1 MSNNLD
7 LRKRILK
14 MREVN
19 IGPSSVESNNSDHYD
34 TNSILVEKK
43 NTTATNLKDIN
54 NKNITNKKSMK
65 SDHQRYYDNIY
76 DAQFILLANKFNEP
90 VEVILELSD
99 KVKNLEKIVYLKEK
113 NIKKIGEKS
122 KIPNVK
128 IIIFIILIFIFTSG
142 IVYLPI
148 NLPMLKLIMS
158 EISSLI

>member
-1 MSNNLD
+1 M
-7 LRKRILK
+7 
-14 MREVN
+14 
-19 IGPSSVESNNSDHYD
+19 
-34 TNSILVEKK
+34 
-43 NTTATNLKDIN
+43 
-54 NKNITNKKSMK
+54 
-65 SDHQRYYDNIY
+65 
-76 DAQFILLANKFNEP
+76 LANKFNEA